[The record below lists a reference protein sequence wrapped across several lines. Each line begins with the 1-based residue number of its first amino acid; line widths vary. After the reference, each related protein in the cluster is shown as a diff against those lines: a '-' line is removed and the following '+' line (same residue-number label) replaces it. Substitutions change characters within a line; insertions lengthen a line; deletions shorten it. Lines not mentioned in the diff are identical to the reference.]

1 MIPVLSCFEFHFLGR
16 DWKIYHKYDIEDLP
30 DDKAIRINNE
40 QISNII
46 IWKEVSF
53 EHYYSYLGV
62 NGKKVKLFEPINT
75 FMV

>member
-1 MIPVLSCFEFHFLGR
+1 MR
-16 DWKIYHKYDIEDLP
+16 NLP
-30 DDKAIRINNE
+30 DDKAIRVNNE

-62 NGKKVKLFEPINT
+62 NGNKVTLFEPINT